1 MLARADVGDRRRTPG
16 ICRRVTAA
24 ARSAADPNNSGSR
37 AARLGPPHADAASP
51 LRDRPTRERTGR
63 SQEAIAHEA
72 GITVGALARIKR
84 GEANPTWTTVRGMAS
99 ALGVSLAELGRAV
112 DEHAD

>member
-1 MLARADVGDRRRTPG
+1 VPPPRGADPAL
-16 ICRRVTAA
+16 AA
-24 ARSAADPNNSGSR
+24 ALR
-37 AARLGPPHADAASP
+37 AA
-51 LRDRPTRERTGR
+51 RERTGR

-72 GITVGALARIKR
+72 GITVGALARIER
-84 GEANPTWTTVRGMAS
+84 GEANPTWTTVRAMAS